1 MSLELITVSLIGAI
15 ISIGLYFAVTNATKD
30 GANHKDIKNQLK
42 NTHGL
47 RKGPFASLKTSDD
60 CSIWITTTGRK
71 CIDGVSTFGTEVL
84 QPPVLASVSISK
96 ECSGLFASEFML
108 LNPGGRTP
116 KILTYKP
123 AGPGV
128 FKTRITNKFCILVK
142 KPGLSS
148 ADLQILQDKTAD
160 LLEILA
166 NYRRYEITY
175 RSDSLTVHIG
185 TESID
190 THSELVPVY
199 ECAVECMKCMQ
210 NGRLARKA
218 A

>member
-1 MSLELITVSLIGAI
+1 MSLELITVSFTGAF
-15 ISIGLYFAVTNATKD
+15 ISIGLYFAVRNAIKD
-30 GANHKDIKNQLK
+30 GANHKAIKSQLK

-47 RKGPFASLKTSDD
+47 KKGPLASLKTSDD

-71 CIDGVSTFGTEVL
+71 CIDGVSTFGSEVL

-96 ECSGLFASEFML
+96 ECIGLFASEFML
-108 LNPGGRTP
+108 LNVGRRTP
-116 KILTYKP
+116 KIQAYKP
-123 AGPGV
+123 AEPGI
-128 FKTRITNKFCILVK
+128 FETRITDKFCILVK
-142 KPGLSS
+142 KPGLSP

-160 LLEILA
+160 LLKILA
-166 NYRRYEITY
+166 ACRRYEIAY

-210 NGRLARKA
+210 NSCLARKA